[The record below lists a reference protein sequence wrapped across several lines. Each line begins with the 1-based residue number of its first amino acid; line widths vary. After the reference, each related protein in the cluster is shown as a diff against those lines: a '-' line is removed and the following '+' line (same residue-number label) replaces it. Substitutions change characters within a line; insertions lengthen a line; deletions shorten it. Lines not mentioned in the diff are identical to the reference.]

1 MMMRMKMMKTMT
13 EKMNPTIKRKTIS
26 TALMT
31 LAMKK
36 IIKMKII

>member
-1 MMMRMKMMKTMT
+1 MMNTMT

-31 LAMKK
+31 LAMRK
-36 IIKMKII
+36 IVKMKII

>member
-1 MMMRMKMMKTMT
+1 MKTMM
-13 EKMNPTIKRKTIS
+13 EKMNPIIKRKTIS

-36 IIKMKII
+36 TIKMKII